1 MCIRDSRRLRARGQV
16 RGEQGIEDY
25 QQALELVTGRPYT
38 QLRDGGGIW
47 LADDRD
53 DEHLTVAIVDVAHLT
68 VTMALQR
75 GDTESARSAAE
86 EAVVAAPDEQMP
98 RLDLA
103 AVARA
108 EGDRAESSR
117 VVADTIL
124 RQRDAEGPIDP
135 DARSSDLIES
145 HGWAP
150 RGPR

>member
-1 MCIRDSRRLRARGQV
+1 MSV
-16 RGEQGIEDY
+16 ET
-25 QQALELVTGRPYT
+25 ALGL
-38 QLRDGGGIW
+38 
-47 LADDRD
+47 
-53 DEHLTVAIVDVAHLT
+53 
-68 VTMALQR
+68 
-75 GDTESARSAAE
+75 SAATANQLLDQHW
-86 EAVVAAPDEQMP
+86 EAVSYTH
-98 RLDLA
+98 LDVYKRQ

>member
-1 MCIRDSRRLRARGQV
+1 MCIRD
-16 RGEQGIEDY
+16 
-25 QQALELVTGRPYT
+25 
-38 QLRDGGGIW
+38 
-47 LADDRD
+47 
-53 DEHLTVAIVDVAHLT
+53 
-68 VTMALQR
+68 R